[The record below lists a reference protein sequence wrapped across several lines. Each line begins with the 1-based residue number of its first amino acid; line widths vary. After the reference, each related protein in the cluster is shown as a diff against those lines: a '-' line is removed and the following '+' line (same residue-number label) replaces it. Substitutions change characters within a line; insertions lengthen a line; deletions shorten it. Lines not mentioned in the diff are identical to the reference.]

1 VSRDSWRCLAALDA
15 RAARRE
21 RARAFA
27 PTLSGVERWV
37 FELREGLAPDV
48 AEHRFAPALSDL
60 RDSRRGVAPHRER
73 ALLRRAGLVDE
84 WGRLTRAGHAAL
96 ALARRPPRGRAP

>member
-1 VSRDSWRCLAALDA
+1 MSRDSWRCLAEIDA

-37 FELREGLAPDV
+37 FLLREGLLPDV
-48 AEHRFAPALSDL
+48 AAHRFAPALSDL
-60 RDSRRGVAPHRER
+60 RGARRGCSPHRER
-73 ALLRRAGLVDE
+73 ALLQRAGLVDE
-84 WGRLTRAGHAAL
+84 WGRLTGAGHAAL
-96 ALARRPPRGRAP
+96 ALVRRPPRGWAA